1 MNLSIRKISLLLCLF
16 IGLQTLHA
24 QTPQNWFLLDQQ
36 KDGYPGVSVDK
47 AYQDL
52 LKNRKSQTV
61 IVAIIDSGVDYLHED
76 LKGNMWVNPGEVPN
90 NGKDDDGNGYID
102 DIHGWNFIGGANGAN
117 VSSDTYEATRLY
129 VKYKPVYENADPK
142 KLTKKA
148 KKEYDIWL
156 KVKEE
161 VESNRSETEGQLTM
175 LNNAM
180 GMMVGAFGQ
189 LEVYFEGKEFT
200 KENVE
205 KLEPGDNQNLSIG
218 KAIAIQAFESGEE
231 FESVAQM
238 KNMAMEQI
246 AEGLKY
252 LQSSIK
258 AGYNTEF
265 DPRHI
270 VGDNYADATE
280 RYYGNSNAKGP
291 DALHGTHVAGIVG
304 AVRNNA
310 VGMDGIANNVKI
322 MSVRA
327 VPDGDERD
335 KDVANAIRYA
345 VDNGASVINMSF
357 GKGFSWN
364 KQIVDEAVRYAE
376 KNDVLLVHAAGNSAQ
391 DNDKAANFPNK
402 YYEKRGWFSPKMA
415 KNWLEIGA
423 LSPNQ
428 GENAAAGFSN
438 YGKKN
443 VDIFAPGVQIY
454 ATTPEN
460 GYQNLQGTSMASP
473 AVAGVAAVL
482 RSYYPELTAVQVK
495 DIIMSTA
502 TPIKTKVIKPG
513 TKELVDFTELSV
525 TGGYINTYEA
535 VKKAQT
541 VKGKKKSGKGGAAP
555 SGATKQEKVVR
566 P

>member
-1 MNLSIRKISLLLCLF
+1 MNLIIRKISLFICLF
-16 IGLQTLHA
+16 IGLQTLQA

-47 AYQDL
+47 AYQEL

-76 LKGNMWVNPGEVPN
+76 LKDNMWVNPGEIPG
-90 NGKDDDGNGYID
+90 NGIDDDGNGYID
-102 DIHGWNFIGGANGAN
+102 DIHGWNFIGGPDGRN

-129 VKYKPVYENADPK
+129 VKYKPIYENADPK
-142 KLTKKA
+142 KLSKKA
-148 KKEYDIWL
+148 KKEYEIWL

-161 VESNRSETEGQLTM
+161 VESNTSDNEGQVAI

-180 GMMVGAFGQ
+180 SMMVSAFAQ
-189 LEVYFEGKEFT
+189 LEIYFEDKAFT

-205 KLEPGDNQNLSIG
+205 KMDAGSDQNLNIG
-218 KAIAIQAFESGEE
+218 KAIALQALESGEK
-231 FESVAQM
+231 FETVTQL
-238 KNMAMEQI
+238 KTMAMEQI

-252 LQSSIK
+252 YQTSIK
-258 AGYNTEF
+258 VGYNTEF

-270 VGDNYADATE
+270 VGDNYADANE
-280 RYYGNSNAKGP
+280 RYYGNADAKGP
-291 DALHGTHVAGIVG
+291 DAMHGTHVAGIVG
-304 AVRNNA
+304 AVRNNSI
-310 VGMDGIANNVKI
+310 GMDGIANNVKI
-322 MSVRA
+322 MSIRA

-364 KQIVDEAVRYAE
+364 KQVVDEAVRYAE

-391 DNDKAANFPNK
+391 NNDESANFPNK
-402 YYEKRGWFSPKMA
+402 YYEKRGLFAPKMA

-423 LSPNQ
+423 LSPTQ

-460 GYQNLQGTSMASP
+460 KYQSLQGTSMASP

-482 RSYYPELTAVQVK
+482 RSYFPELTAVQVK
-495 DIIMSTA
+495 EIIMSTA
-502 TPIKTKVIKPG
+502 TPIKTKVYKPG

-525 TGGYINTYEA
+525 TGGYVNTYEA
-535 VKKAQT
+535 VKKAQS
-541 VKGKKKSGKGGAAP
+541 VKGKKKAGKGSSTP
-555 SGATKQEKVVR
+555 SGTKTQEKVVR